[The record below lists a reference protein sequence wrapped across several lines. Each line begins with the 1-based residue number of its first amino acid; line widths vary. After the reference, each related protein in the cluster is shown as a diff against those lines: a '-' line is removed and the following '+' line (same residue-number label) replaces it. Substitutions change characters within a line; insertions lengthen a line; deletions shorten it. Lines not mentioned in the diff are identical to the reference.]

1 MKAFSCIIFADL
13 DKIKLIQIRHLG
25 ILDSTDDK
33 SKLARFVA
41 VTVAVIVIIDAAL
54 YGSALASGLS
64 LDDFYFCRA
73 YTLKEVAR
81 TFFAP
86 WESLGMFVSYYRP
99 LVILSYAIDHL
110 VWKDNFSGYHF
121 TNLFIHVVVCG
132 ILLVFLLRLGFSR
145 AAAALG
151 AIAFTLNANA
161 AAGAAWIAERTDSL
175 CAIFILAALLCFIGF
190 AQTESRRRLIA
201 VYFFYSLALGCKELA
216 VTLVLVL
223 IGLAAFQYPRHLR
236 HAAWIA
242 IMPILYGI
250 ARLNIAYGIGT
261 WENLLLFTLAGIIM
275 WLFHS
280 GKWKVLA
287 AVLALITVAAAV
299 LAVYVVTI
307 DKDQNAGGIAVS
319 VGFMLYLQLHKLV
332 RVIVPVDLPLWA
344 TALYLIALIG
354 LAFHLI
360 KSYRGYPAIQSWGPL
375 ALFAL
380 VWIIA
385 FNLPIFH
392 LSQRR
397 MLYLPSAGMSILI
410 AIGIELLRD
419 RVKFKRARVN
429 KVILVGAVIIFF
441 ILSIAGNKKQQ
452 NKWTTNSS
460 YIISNELILY
470 CKYGDRLVESNLA
483 RLAHKLETQGYEL
496 DVWCPKIREALNGK
510 PFSAIHEDSL
520 PRVELKNHDK

>member
-1 MKAFSCIIFADL
+1 L
-13 DKIKLIQIRHLG
+13 DT
-25 ILDSTDDK
+25 TDDK
-33 SKLARFVA
+33 NKPARFVTA
-41 VTVAVIVIIDAAL
+41 IVAVIVIIDAAL

-64 LDDFYFCRA
+64 LDDFYFCRS

-81 TFFAP
+81 AFFAP

-110 VWKDNFSGYHF
+110 VWKDKFFGYHL
-121 TNLFIHVVVCG
+121 TNLFIHIMVCG
-132 ILLVFLLRLGFSR
+132 ILLIFLLGLGFSR
-145 AAAALG
+145 ASAALG
-151 AIAFTLNANA
+151 AITFTVNANA

-175 CAIFILAALLCFIGF
+175 CAIFTLAALLCFTGF
-190 AQTESRRRLIA
+190 AQTESRRRLIG

-223 IGLAAFQYPRHLR
+223 IGLAALRYPRHLR
-236 HAAWIA
+236 HAVRTAFV
-242 IMPILYGI
+242 PILYGI
-250 ARLNIAYGIGT
+250 VRLNIAYGIGIG
-261 WENLLLFTLAGIIM
+261 ENLLLLTLAGIIM
-275 WLFHS
+275 WLVHRE
-280 GKWKVLA
+280 KWKALA
-287 AVLALITVAAAV
+287 SVLALITVATAV
-299 LAVYVVTI
+299 LAAYVVTL
-307 DKDQNAGGIAVS
+307 DKAQGTGGLAVS
-319 VGFMLYLQLHKLV
+319 VGFMLYLQLQKLV
-332 RVIVPVDLPLWA
+332 RVIIPVDLPLWA
-344 TALYLIALIG
+344 IVLYLIASIG
-354 LAFHLI
+354 LVFHLI
-360 KSYRGYPAIQSWGPL
+360 KSYRGHPAMQSWGRL

-419 RVKFKRARVN
+419 RVEFKRAGVN

-452 NKWTTNSS
+452 DKWTTNSS

-470 CKYGDRLVESNLA
+470 CKYGDGLVESNLA
-483 RLAHKLETQGYEL
+483 RLAHKLALQGYEL
-496 DVWCPKIREALNGK
+496 EVWCPKIREILNGK
-510 PFSAIHEDSL
+510 PFPAIHEDSL
-520 PRVELKNHDK
+520 PGIELENKDK